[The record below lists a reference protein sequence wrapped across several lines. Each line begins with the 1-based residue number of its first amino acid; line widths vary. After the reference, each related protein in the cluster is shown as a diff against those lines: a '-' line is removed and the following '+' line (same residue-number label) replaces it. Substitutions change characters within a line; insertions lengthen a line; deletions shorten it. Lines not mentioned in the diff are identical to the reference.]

1 VFKRVRWTAAGV
13 AFGFGA
19 SLWVQHKLKEASNR
33 YRPARLANDA
43 MGKARTWP
51 GEVRAALE
59 EGRTTM
65 RQREAELRH
74 ELQRTPQS

>member
-1 VFKRVRWTAAGV
+1 VLKRVRWAAAG
-13 AFGFGA
+13 AALGFGA
-19 SLWVQHKLKEASNR
+19 SLWVQRKLKEASDR
-33 YRPARLANDA
+33 YRPARLANEA

-51 GEVRAALE
+51 GEVRAALD

-74 ELQRTPQS
+74 ELQQTPQS

>member
-1 VFKRVRWTAAGV
+1 MRWAAAG
-13 AFGFGA
+13 AALGFGA
-19 SLWVQHKLKEASNR
+19 SWWAQRKLREASDR

-43 MGKARTWP
+43 MGKARAWP

-59 EGRTTM
+59 EGRATM

-74 ELQRTPQS
+74 ELQHSPQP